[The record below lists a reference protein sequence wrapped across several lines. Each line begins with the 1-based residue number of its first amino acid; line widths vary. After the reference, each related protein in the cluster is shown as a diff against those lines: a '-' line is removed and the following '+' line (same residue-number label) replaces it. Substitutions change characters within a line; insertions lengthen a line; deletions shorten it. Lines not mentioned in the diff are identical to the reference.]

1 MYDQFDNGD
10 RVRLL
15 GVGNML
21 LPDHYSPEKLTELVR
36 ELTTSAQV
44 KANLQRFRD
53 ELAGTDAVSLAAD
66 ALERAIASAKVRR
79 HLRAAERLRA
89 AS

>member
-21 LPDHYSPEKLTELVR
+21 LPDHCSPEKLIEVVR
-36 ELTTSAQV
+36 ALTTSAQV

-53 ELAGTDAVSLAAD
+53 ELAGTNAVS
-66 ALERAIASAKVRR
+66 LERAIRQRESAPA
-79 HLRAAERLRA
+79 LRAAERLRA